1 MTVSLLRP
9 TLAAALLGLNLG
21 AIAAPAPA
29 PITFDTTPRAGQH
42 QRQSIDM
49 RATIKMRAEA
59 GPEATDEQRAKI
71 AQGAERLAQMG
82 PMQMSMQMQRTVKV
96 GQPDADG
103 WLPLTVAA
111 GGKTGQLLMGGKT
124 VPLPSRQDQNL
135 SFAARFNP
143 KDFAFEMQKVEG
155 MGELNDLMRSQG
167 NTMVAE
173 ALQLSKALS
182 QRPMKVGDSVDVP
195 LTMALP
201 VPVPGAGGSL
211 NGQVHYTLAKV
222 ERGVAY
228 FDLSM
233 DLKMDITAPMPAA
246 AAAASAPEA
255 ASAPAADAAPK
266 TMHVVISGS
275 GKGNSSL
282 RLADR
287 LALTSKLAM
296 GMQMTMGL
304 PDNGVMLMD
313 MDMLVQSRGESL
325 AKSAAAP
332 AKKKS

>member
-82 PMQMSMQMQRTVKV
+82 PMQMSMQMQQTVKV

-124 VPLPSRQDQNL
+124 VPLPNRQDQNL

-228 FDLSM
+228 FNLSM
-233 DLKMDITAPMPAA
+233 DLKMDITAPMP